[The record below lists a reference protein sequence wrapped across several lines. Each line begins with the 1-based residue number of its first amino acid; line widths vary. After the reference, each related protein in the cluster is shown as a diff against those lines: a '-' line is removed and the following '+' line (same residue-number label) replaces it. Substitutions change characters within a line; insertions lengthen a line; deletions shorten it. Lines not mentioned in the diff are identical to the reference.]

1 MVMAKKIKFHFNP
14 ETLNYEPIIQTFWH
28 KLKNILIHT
37 FSGISL
43 GLIFFMIFVTT
54 IQSPREKQLNQEKIR
69 MNAQYKL
76 LGRQLNEVQKVLTDM
91 QQRDDNMYRVVLQA
105 EPIPLELRTAAAR
118 NTEYYQELLTKTNS
132 EIVVTTTKKLAEIR
146 KQLYIQSRSYD
157 ELINFAKNRESMLQ
171 SLPAIQPILNK
182 DLKRIGSGF
191 GWRIDPVYHTT
202 RFHAGL
208 DFTAPIGTEIYATAQ
223 GTVSETGWKQGYG
236 NAIQINHGF
245 GYETLYA
252 HLSAIKVRTGQRVK
266 RGDIIGL
273 VGNTGKSTGP
283 HLHYEV
289 RKNDK
294 AVNPINYFFNDIT
307 PEEYEFLLEL
317 SEIPSQSMD

>member
-289 RKNDK
+289 HYRGQ
-294 AVNPINYFFNDIT
+294 AVNPMNFFFLDLS
-307 PEEYEFLLEL
+307 PDEYDKMVQMSNNSNQMF
-317 SEIPSQSMD
+317 D

>member
-28 KLKNILIHT
+28 KLKNVLIHT

-105 EPIPLELRTAAAR
+105 EPIPLELRTAAAQ

-289 RKNDK
+289 HYRGQ
-294 AVNPINYFFNDIT
+294 AVNPMNFFFLDLS
-307 PEEYEFLLEL
+307 PDEYDKMVQMSNNSNQMF
-317 SEIPSQSMD
+317 D